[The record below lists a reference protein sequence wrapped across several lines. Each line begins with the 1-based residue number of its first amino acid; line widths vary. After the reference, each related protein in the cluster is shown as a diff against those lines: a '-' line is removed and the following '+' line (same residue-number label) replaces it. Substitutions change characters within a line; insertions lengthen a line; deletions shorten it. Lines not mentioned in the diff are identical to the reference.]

1 MIEVH
6 LKRRGKVIS
15 TSSFESLTKALE
27 YARSQDIGIEFTIRE
42 DNKLLAKGKIE
53 DLKEFN
59 YEV

>member
-6 LKRRGKVIS
+6 LKRRGKVLS
-15 TSSFESLTKALE
+15 TTPFESLTKALE
-27 YARSQDIGIEFTIRE
+27 YARNQDIGIEFTIRE